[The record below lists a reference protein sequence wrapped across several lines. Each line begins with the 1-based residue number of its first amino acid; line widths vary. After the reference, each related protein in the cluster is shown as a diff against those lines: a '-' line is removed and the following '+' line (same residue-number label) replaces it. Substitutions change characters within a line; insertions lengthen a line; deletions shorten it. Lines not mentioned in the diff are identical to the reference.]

1 MRRFA
6 IHQFLPSFSTW
17 DAIGNE
23 TRLMRDELRSMGFDS
38 EIYCEHRHHSLR
50 REAIQVHGSKMRDL
64 GRNILIFHFS
74 VATSALL
81 RMASSKSAICLRY
94 HNVTPEW
101 FFDPVK
107 DAAAHAVCK
116 LGRRQLPMAASIA
129 RWGLCDSEFNAADL
143 RASQMTDVKVMPLLR
158 DYDLIANLK
167 PDESLMRVLK
177 PESNQAKTVLF
188 VGRLAPNKRQEDL
201 IELIKVYKD
210 CIDKNIRLILVG
222 SAYSL
227 AYDHALKQFAR
238 DLGLVVASG
247 KPQPNSSFDVLF
259 ADGVADAELATYY
272 RASDAFICASE
283 HEGFCVPVVEAM
295 RFGLPIL
302 AHDSTAV
309 KETIGGSGLV
319 LDKFNKESFVRGLE
333 KILTDDGFKN
343 SLIQERAKRLS
354 SLEFPYVRET
364 FKNHVERMARDFA
377 QDSLI

>member
-1 MRRFA
+1 MRPFA
-6 IHQFLPSFSTW
+6 IHQFLPSFSPW

-23 TRLMRDELRSMGFDS
+23 TRLMRNELRSMGFESD
-38 EIYCEHRHHSLR
+38 IFCEHRHPSLR
-50 REAIQVHGSKMRDL
+50 SEAIQVQGSKMKDL

-81 RMASSKSAICLRY
+81 RLASSKSAICLRY

-129 RWGLCDSEFNAADL
+129 RWGLCDSEFNASDL
-143 RASQMTDVKVMPLLR
+143 RASQMSDVKVMPLLR

-167 PDESLMRVLK
+167 PDESLLRVLK
-177 PESNQAKTVLF
+177 PASNSVKTVLF

-238 DLGLVVASG
+238 DLGLAVASG
-247 KPQPNSSFDVLF
+247 KPSGNGSFDVLF
-259 ADGVADAELATYY
+259 ADGVSDTELATYY
-272 RASDAFICASE
+272 RSSDAFVCASE

-302 AHDSTAV
+302 AHDSTAL
-309 KETIGGSGLV
+309 KETVGGAGFV
-319 LDKFNKESFVRGLE
+319 VDKFDQEAFVLGL
-333 KILTDDGFKN
+333 KRILTDESFKS
-343 SLIQERAKRLS
+343 SLIQERVKRLAS
-354 SLEFPYVRET
+354 FTFPQVRAS
-364 FKNHVERMARDFA
+364 FKDHVERMAQEFA
-377 QDSLI
+377 QASPA